1 VTANPKLVYPAR
13 AMDRM
18 DTIAHVTEVVRRSGS
33 SFYWAMRLLPR
44 AKRDAMYAIYAFCR
58 EVDDIADDPGDQ
70 KDKMARLAGWRVEI
84 ERLYAGHPSSPTGQ
98 ALIEPVRRFEL
109 PKPVFLAII
118 EGMEIDAAD
127 RVRMPTL
134 TALEAYC
141 DRVAC
146 AVGRLSNRVFG
157 VDDALGEPVAYAL
170 GQALQLT
177 NILRDLEEDAA
188 IDRLY
193 LPADMLAAHGIPQ
206 ARPELV
212 LRHPAFP
219 RVCDDLAAVAERRY
233 EEAEAALDA
242 CSARIMRPARMMMQN
257 YRRIFDKLRAR
268 GWTEPE
274 RPVSLGKGQK
284 LWILFRYG
292 LI

>member
-1 VTANPKLVYPAR
+1 
-13 AMDRM
+13 MEQM
-18 DTIAHVTEVVRRSGS
+18 DTIAHVTQIVRRSGS

-44 AKRDAMYAIYAFCR
+44 AKREAMYAIYAFCR
-58 EVDDIADDPGDQ
+58 EVDDIADDPGEQ

-84 ERLYAGHPSSPTGQ
+84 ERLYAGHPRSPTGQ
-98 ALIEPVRRFEL
+98 ALSDPIHRFDL

-141 DRVAC
+141 ERVAC

-157 VDDALGEPVAYAL
+157 IDEELGEPVAYAL

-177 NILRDLEEDAA
+177 NILRDLQEDAA
-188 IDRLY
+188 MDRLY
-193 LPADMLAAHGIPQ
+193 LPADMLAAQGIPL
-206 ARPELV
+206 ANPGLV

-219 RVCDDLAAVAERRY
+219 RVCEDLAEIAERRY
-233 EEAEAALDA
+233 QEADAALHL
-242 CSARIMRPARMMMQN
+242 CNARTMRPARLMMQN
-257 YRRIFDKLRAR
+257 YRRVFGKLCAR
-268 GWTEPE
+268 GWAAPE
-274 RPVSLGKGQK
+274 KPVSLGKGQK

>member
-1 VTANPKLVYPAR
+1 MTANPKLVYPAPT
-13 AMDRM
+13 MERM
-18 DTIAHVTEVVRRSGS
+18 DTIAHVTQIVRRSGS

-44 AKRDAMYAIYAFCR
+44 AKREAMYAIYAFCR
-58 EVDDIADDPGDQ
+58 EVDDIADDPGEQ
-70 KDKMARLAGWRVEI
+70 SDKMARLAGWRVEI
-84 ERLYAGHPSSPTGQ
+84 ERLFAGHPRSPTGQ
-98 ALIEPVRRFEL
+98 ALIDPIRRFDL

-127 RVRMPTL
+127 RLRMPTL
-134 TALEAYC
+134 TALEDYC

-146 AVGRLSNRVFG
+146 AVGRLSNHVFG
-157 VDDALGEPVAYAL
+157 IDDELGEPVAYAL

-188 IDRLY
+188 TDRLY

-206 ARPELV
+206 ANPELV

-219 RVCDDLAAVAERRY
+219 RVCEDLAEIAERRY
-233 EEAEAALDA
+233 QEADVALRG
-242 CSARIMRPARMMMQN
+242 CSARIMRPARLMMQN
-257 YRRIFDKLRAR
+257 YRRVFDKLRAR
-268 GWTEPE
+268 GWAAPE
-274 RPVSLGKGQK
+274 QPVSLGKGQK